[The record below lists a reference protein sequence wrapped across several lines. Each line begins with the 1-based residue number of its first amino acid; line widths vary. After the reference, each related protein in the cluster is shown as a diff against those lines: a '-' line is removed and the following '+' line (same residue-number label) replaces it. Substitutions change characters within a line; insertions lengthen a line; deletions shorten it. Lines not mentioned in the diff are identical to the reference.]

1 MLDINQSLAAAENSL
16 IGMPCN
22 LEELDPWSESI
33 AMELAAKEGITL
45 TPEHWEI
52 ICYMRDHYEACGLAP
67 SGRSLLHCL
76 EEEFS
81 GRGARKY
88 LYRMFP
94 GGPVSQ
100 GSRIAGLPVPAY
112 SSDRSFGTVE

>member
-1 MLDINQSLAAAENSL
+1 MLDINQTIAASERSSSGA
-16 IGMPCN
+16 PCN
-22 LEELDPWSESI
+22 LDELEPWTEAI
-33 AMELAAKEGITL
+33 AAELAAKEGITL
-45 TPEHWEI
+45 SPEHWEV
-52 ICYMRDHYEACGLAP
+52 ICYMRDHYQECGPAS
-67 SGRSLLHCL
+67 SGRSLLHCM

-81 GRGARKY
+81 PQGGRKY

-100 GSRIAGLPVPAY
+100 GSRIAGLPLPAY